1 MIALMSSVRKMPDVL
16 TALESFRSDLFGQIR
31 ADMDDLGDVG
41 DLIEGA
47 ICDDPPHTVHE
58 GGMIKS
64 GYNAELDEIVSICR
78 DGKGWI
84 SRLESKEREA
94 SGINSLKVG
103 FNRVF
108 GYYIEVSKSRIKSVP
123 AHYVRK
129 QTLVNA
135 ERYITDDLKQYETM
149 VLDAEDRRAALEYE
163 LFDKIRK
170 EIVKNNL
177 RIKKTADLLARVD
190 VLCGLAEVAD
200 KMRYVKPNITEDG
213 RLLIENARHPVIEK
227 MLTGERFVPNG
238 IEMDNETR
246 QIMIITGPNMAGK
259 STILRQ
265 VALVVLMAQ
274 IGSFVPAESASISIV
289 DRIFTRVGA
298 LDNLSRGESTFLV
311 EMQET
316 AGILNT
322 ATERSLIILDEIGR
336 GTSTFDGLSI
346 AWAVAE
352 YLHNLKG
359 KGVKTIFATH
369 YHELIDLA
377 ATLPRVKNY
386 NVSVREWNGEIVF
399 LRKLIEGGT
408 NKSYGIQVA
417 RLAGIPQK
425 VVIRAKEILK
435 NIENGELNAGGE
447 RERSRSGKRAKKHCD
462 VQLNLFETSNQALAD
477 RLEQIDISNT
487 TPLQALNIISEL
499 KQMSVT

>member
-1 MIALMSSVRKMPDVL
+1 
-16 TALESFRSDLFGQIR
+16 
-31 ADMDDLGDVG
+31 
-41 DLIEGA
+41 
-47 ICDDPPHTVHE
+47 
-58 GGMIKS
+58 
-64 GYNAELDEIVSICR
+64 
-78 DGKGWI
+78 
-84 SRLESKEREA
+84 
-94 SGINSLKVG
+94 
-103 FNRVF
+103 
-108 GYYIEVSKSRIKSVP
+108 
-123 AHYVRK
+123 
-129 QTLVNA
+129 
-135 ERYITDDLKQYETM
+135 M

-177 RIKKTADLLARVD
+177 RIKKTADLLERVD

-213 RLLIENARHPVIEK
+213 RLLIEDARHPVIEK

-238 IEMDNETR
+238 IELDNETR

-417 RLAGIPQK
+417 RLAGIPPKSCNQ
-425 VVIRAKEILK
+425 
-435 NIENGELNAGGE
+435 
-447 RERSRSGKRAKKHCD
+447 SKRDTEEYRKRG
-462 VQLNLFETSNQALAD
+462 T
-477 RLEQIDISNT
+477 
-487 TPLQALNIISEL
+487 
-499 KQMSVT
+499 